1 MTEAIAPSLTGSHA
15 AKSPIAGPLTL
26 GLPPESSLSRRIAA
40 YLVILIGYLFYCYNF
55 NVVDY
60 VRPYLV
66 SEYHFSL
73 TQTASL
79 SVAANI
85 GITIGALLW
94 AGFVAWAGK
103 RRAAAAIAAA
113 IGSVAIALALASGF
127 PQWFGL
133 RGLMAAA
140 LGGYYV
146 VATGLVVA
154 LFPSSV
160 RGKLIALNSAMYP
173 LSNILL
179 GGVGGTFGDAHW
191 HWLLWLGAVPLLVAP
206 LALWLVPRELPPPP
220 PEPDAPRGG
229 WGAMLSGRWRWIT
242 LGCILLSG
250 IDFNAYQL
258 FASFMTLYLKQALHY
273 DAGAVGTTVAL
284 LGGGSLGGGFFWAW
298 LSDRYG
304 RRSAAVGYLLAAAA
318 IVAFL
323 YGKLNG
329 FVLDLTALA
338 FGIGL
343 SCTSAWG
350 VWFTELFPERLRPYG
365 AALFHA
371 GHIVAMGAPLFVAFA
386 SPRFGLQG
394 VMACGA
400 VVYVAGAAVWLALPE
415 TLGREPV

>member
-1 MTEAIAPSLTGSHA
+1 MTA
-15 AKSPIAGPLTL
+15 
-26 GLPPESSLSRRIAA
+26 SLSRRIAA
-40 YLVILIGYLFYCYNF
+40 YLVVLLGYLFYCYNF

-66 SEYHFSL
+66 SDYRFSL
-73 TQTASL
+73 PQTADL

-85 GITIGALLW
+85 GITIGAFLW
-94 AGFVAWAGK
+94 AGFVAWSGK

-113 IGSVAIALALASGF
+113 IGSVAVALALATSF
-127 PQWFGL
+127 PAWFGL

-154 LFPSSV
+154 LFPSGV

-179 GGVGGTFGDAHW
+179 GGVGGAFGDAHW
-191 HWLLWLGAVPLLVAP
+191 HWLLWLGALPLLVAP
-206 LALWLVPRELPPPP
+206 LALWLVPRELPAPP

-229 WGAMLSGRWRWIT
+229 WSAMLSGRWRWIT

-258 FASFMTLYLKQALHY
+258 FASFVTLYLKQALHY
-273 DAGAVGTTVAL
+273 DARAVGTTVAM
-284 LGGGSLGGGFFWAW
+284 LGGGSLVGGFGWAW
-298 LSDRYG
+298 LSDRFG
-304 RRSAAVGYLLAAAA
+304 RRSAASGYLVAAAA
-318 IVAFL
+318 IVVFL
-323 YGKLNG
+323 YGHLTG
-329 FVLDLTALA
+329 TALDLTALA
-338 FGIGL
+338 FGVGL

-350 VWFTELFPERLRPYG
+350 VWFAELFPAALRPYG

-371 GHIVAMGAPLFVAFA
+371 GHVVAMGAPLFVAFA
-386 SPRFGLQG
+386 SPRIGLQS

-400 VVYVAGAAVWLALPE
+400 AVYVLGAAVWLALPE
-415 TLGREPV
+415 TLGREPT